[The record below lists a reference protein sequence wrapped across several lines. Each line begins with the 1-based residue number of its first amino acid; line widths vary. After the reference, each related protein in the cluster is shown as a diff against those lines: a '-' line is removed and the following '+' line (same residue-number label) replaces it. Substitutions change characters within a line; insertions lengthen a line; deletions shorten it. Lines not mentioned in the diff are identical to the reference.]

1 MASKAALLISLNIL
15 FFTLVTSTS
24 ASNPSPSTPADP
36 IESTNAPNPLPS
48 TPSNPIES
56 GNCSVD
62 PFKFKVCALFSWV
75 QVPYWNPCCS
85 LIAGLEDSEAA
96 VCLCTASKI
105 KFLGFPFNIPLNYPY
120 ILSSCGQGTLNS
132 FACR

>member
-62 PFKFKVCALFSWV
+62 PFKFKLCEPSTS
-75 QVPYWNPCCS
+75 NS
-85 LIAGLEDSEAA
+85 LTTSTFTE
-96 VCLCTASKI
+96 
-105 KFLGFPFNIPLNYPY
+105 
-120 ILSSCGQGTLNS
+120 Q
-132 FACR
+132 